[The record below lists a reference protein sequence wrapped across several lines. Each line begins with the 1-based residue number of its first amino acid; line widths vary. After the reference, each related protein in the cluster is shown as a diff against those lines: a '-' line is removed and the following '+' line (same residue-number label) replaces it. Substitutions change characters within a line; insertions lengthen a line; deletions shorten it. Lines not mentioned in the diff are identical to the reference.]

1 MSWQCSSWV
10 SGLKVGNSAR
20 KCVLFILAN
29 RHNPDT
35 GLCCPS
41 IQSIAEEAE
50 MSQRSV
56 IRHLNALEEEGFIE
70 RDERREG
77 GGSWSTN
84 QYYFPGLEHWQRA
97 LQERAGRA
105 GKPGS
110 SAVAPVRSQP
120 ENGGKHPSDNLA
132 HGDAVAPKNGGK
144 GPSDNLARG
153 EPPCDTGVTHH
164 VTLVSPAYK
173 CLTERLT
180 ERSAGAREAEAEAT
194 PPDVPAR
201 PASGPPMVRGVRV
214 DGDVDRVD
222 SAAGSLIAFKG
233 EPYWNS
239 YFAYSLVRQN
249 ADGSWTWEV
258 KSNFVARKLKSDI
271 GGRLE
276 QWLGNGVEF
285 VENARRAPPA
295 PDQAETQQTSSRQGK
310 RSDRR
315 RKRA

>member
-105 GKPGS
+105 GKSGS
-110 SAVAPVRSQP
+110 SAVAPVRTRP

-132 HGDAVAPKNGGK
+132 HGAAMELENGGK

-164 VTLVSPAYK
+164 VPLVSPAYN

-180 ERSAGAREAEAEAT
+180 ERSAGVREADAEAP
-194 PPDVPAR
+194 PPDVSAP

-214 DGDVDRVD
+214 DGDVDRFD
-222 SAAGSLIAFKG
+222 SAAAQLISLRG
-233 EPYWNS
+233 EPYWSS
-239 YFAYSLVRQN
+239 YFAYALARQGP
-249 ADGSWTWEV
+249 DGRWTLEV
-258 KSNFVARKLKSDI
+258 KSTFVAQKLKSEI
-271 GGRLE
+271 GDRLE
-276 QWLGNGVEF
+276 RWLGSGVEF
-285 VENARRAPPA
+285 VFDARRAPPA
-295 PDQAETQQTSSRQGK
+295 PVQVEGRQGK
-310 RSDRR
+310 QSKRR